1 MKFFQGLTRALLLGI
16 LSIVSASAGA
26 QETAGTVL
34 ITGAN
39 RGIGL
44 ALAER
49 FVKAGYQVIGTAR
62 KPAEATALAEL
73 GARVEQLDVASQSS
87 VNALAKR
94 LGGVNID
101 ILVNNAG
108 IVGHNSDSFADLNID
123 QLQTVLDVNTLGPVR
138 VTQALLPNIESSQRK
153 VIANISSMMGSME
166 LNTWGCCIGYRA
178 SKAALNSANKTLSL
192 EFAKQGMIFVVLHP
206 GYVQTDMNDGQGQIT
221 PEQSAAGLFQV
232 ITGLGPSDNGRF
244 YDYSGKAMPW

>member
-1 MKFFQGLTRALLLGI
+1 MKSLNGLTRALILGI
-16 LSIVSASAGA
+16 LSIFSAGTGA
-26 QETAGTVL
+26 QEAAGTVL

-44 ALAER
+44 ALAEQ

-62 KPAEATALAEL
+62 KPAEATALAKL
-73 GARVEQLDVASQSS
+73 GARVEELDVASQSS
-87 VNALAKR
+87 ADALAKR
-94 LGGVNID
+94 LSGVTID
-101 ILVNNAG
+101 ILINNAG
-108 IVGHNSDSFADLNID
+108 IIGHNTDSFADLNID
-123 QLQTVLDVNTLGPVR
+123 QLQAVLAVNTLGPLR
-138 VTQALLPNIESSQRK
+138 VTQALLSNVESGQRK
-153 VIANISSMMGSME
+153 VVANISSMMGSME

-221 PEQSAAGLFQV
+221 AEQSAAGLFRV
-232 ITGLGPSDNGRF
+232 ITGLRKSDNGRF